1 MKDIKEDSN
10 TNTTTIKIK
19 SNQFLWVT
27 TLLVQ
32 NLAKSRPSEYVY
44 TEEENYPEEAPEDGK
59 LLTVS

>member
-1 MKDIKEDSN
+1 MKDIKEDSD